1 MPPEA
6 PTRRRSYADALR
18 EALLTAMERDPSVFV
33 VGEGVPDP
41 GGIFGTTRGL
51 RERFGSERVR
61 DMPISEGAMTGVALG
76 AALAGLRPVVVHQ
89 RMDFLLL
96 ALDQLLNNA
105 AKWRYMFGGRFSA
118 PLTVRAIVGRG
129 WGQGPQH
136 SQSLQA
142 LLAHV
147 PGLEVVLPA
156 TPADARGMLLAA
168 IEDPDPVVV
177 VEHRWLY
184 GLEEPLPATPEAL
197 PLRGAR
203 IRRTGRD
210 ATLAALSYMVVEALE
225 VADRLAPLGIDLEVV
240 DLRCATALDLDT
252 LAGSVRRTGRLCVL
266 DTAWTA
272 FGISAEVV
280 AAVAERC
287 LDVLVSPPVRIG
299 LPRGYPATSPHL
311 AARFYPTPESI
322 TEAVLDLVG
331 ARDRRTRREALRR
344 CRRRTPADVPHAS
357 FSGPF

>member
-1 MPPEA
+1 MS
-6 PTRRRSYADALR
+6 RRSYANALA
-18 EALLTAMERDPSVFV
+18 EALATAMERDPAVFV

-41 GGIFGTTRGL
+41 GAIFGTTRGL
-51 RERFGSERVR
+51 RERFGADRVQ
-61 DMPISEGAMTGVALG
+61 DMPISEGAMTGVAIG
-76 AALAGLRPVVVHQ
+76 AALAGLRPVMVHQ

-105 AKWRYMFGGRFSA
+105 AKWRYMFGGRFSV

-184 GLEEPLPATPEAL
+184 GLEEPIPTAPEAL

-203 IRRTGRD
+203 IRRAGRD
-210 ATLAALSYMVVEALE
+210 ATLAAFSYMVVEALE
-225 VADRLAPLGIDLEVV
+225 VAERLSPLGIELEVV
-240 DLRCATALDLDT
+240 DLRCASSLDLPT
-252 LAGSVRRTGRLCVL
+252 LLGSVRRTRRLCVL

-272 FGISAEVV
+272 FGVSAEVV
-280 AAVAERC
+280 AAVTEHA
-287 LDVLVSPPVRIG
+287 LGALAAPPVRIG

-311 AARFYPTPESI
+311 SAGFYPTPETI
-322 TEAVLDLVG
+322 AAAVLDLVG
-331 ARDRRTRREALRR
+331 AADRSMRREALRR
-344 CRRRTPADVPHAS
+344 CRRRTPGDVPHAS

>member
-6 PTRRRSYADALR
+6 AGRRVRYAEALR
-18 EALLTAMERDPSVFV
+18 EALVRAMERDPAVFV
-33 VGEGVPDP
+33 LGEGVPDP
-41 GGIFGTTRGL
+41 GAIFGTTRGL
-51 RERFGSERVR
+51 RERFGPRRVQ
-61 DMPISEGAMTGVALG
+61 DTPVSEGAMTGVAIG
-76 AALAGLRPVVVHQ
+76 AALAGLRPVMVHQ
-89 RMDFLLL
+89 RMDFLFL

-105 AKWRYMFGGRFSA
+105 AKWRYMFGGRFSI
-118 PLTVRAIVGRG
+118 PLVVRAIVGRG

-142 LLAHV
+142 ILAHV

-184 GLEEPLPATPEAL
+184 GMEEVLDPQPEPA

-203 IRRTGRD
+203 IRRRGRD
-210 ATLAALSYMVVEALE
+210 ATLAAFSYLVVEALE
-225 VADRLAPLGIDLEVV
+225 VAHRLAPLGIELEVV
-240 DLRCATALDLDT
+240 DLRCASTLDLDT
-252 LAGSVRRTGRLCVL
+252 LAASIRRTRRLCVL

-272 FGISAEVV
+272 FGVSAEV
-280 AAVAERC
+280 AAAATERC
-287 LDVLVSPPVRIG
+287 FDALAAPPVRIG
-299 LPRGYPATSPHL
+299 LPRGYPATSSDL
-311 AARFYPTPESI
+311 AAGFYPTPETI
-322 TEAVLDLVG
+322 AAAVLDLVG
-331 ARDRRTRREALRR
+331 ASDRSTRREALRR
-344 CRRRTPADVPHAS
+344 LRRRAPGDVPHAG